1 MHIGQQR
8 EWKKMMNH
16 ILQKY
21 YTEWKKK
28 IRYTYTTVLIRRS
41 AKTKQKSMYFKI
53 VPTVE
58 VGNKKKDSRTSPFFS
73 FLDNFRKWLDLSI
86 FTWRCNHRDPSAV
99 FLVPFQ
105 DILFHEL
112 AGSYTLTAIY
122 ALYNSEHSIY
132 YCSVYLERLTLQHR
146 YHNNYV
152 IAEELLYFLCGFLL
166 HYSQNL

>member
-1 MHIGQQR
+1 M
-8 EWKKMMNH
+8 
-16 ILQKY
+16 
-21 YTEWKKK
+21 
-28 IRYTYTTVLIRRS
+28 
-41 AKTKQKSMYFKI
+41 
-53 VPTVE
+53 E

-132 YCSVYLERLTLQHR
+132 YYCSVYLERLSLQHK

-152 IAEELLYFLCGFLL
+152 IAEELIYFLCGFLL
-166 HYSQNL
+166 HYSQNCIKWGCTTWRITLNLICWLPMIRTYKSLNFLH

>member
-1 MHIGQQR
+1 MGSNGS
-8 EWKKMMNH
+8 EKKWWTIFYRST
-16 ILQKY
+16 ILN
-21 YTEWKKK
+21 EKKK

-41 AKTKQKSMYFKI
+41 TKTKQKSMYFKI

-132 YCSVYLERLTLQHR
+132 YYCSVYLERLTLQ
-146 YHNNYV
+146 
-152 IAEELLYFLCGFLL
+152 CGFLL
-166 HYSQNL
+166 HYSRNL